1 MREQT
6 ARGLEAARARTL
18 QLTDLDEV
26 ELTTQH
32 SPLMSPLVWDLAH
45 IGQQEDLWLLRGGD
59 AAAQGVLSAKVEQLY
74 DAFEHPRATRIDLP
88 LLTPAEA
95 RTFIGDVRARVFDA
109 LERVPDDRAER

>member
-18 QLTDLDEV
+18 QLTDLDEG
-26 ELTTQH
+26 ELTRQH

-45 IGQQEDLWLLRGGD
+45 IGQQEDLWLLRGGN
-59 AAAQGVLSAKVEQLY
+59 AAAQGMLSARVEQLY
-74 DAFEHPRATRIDLP
+74 DAFEHPRSTRVELP

-95 RTFIGDVRARVFDA
+95 RRFIADVRGRVFDT
-109 LERVPDDRAER
+109 LGTTSE